1 MTERSLYLEPLTL
14 ADLDLV
20 ADTEK
25 RAYAHPWTLGHFR
38 DSLRSGYPATLLT
51 TPVLPGDA
59 PLQRTASGRMLLGYW
74 VAMAGVDEMHL
85 LNIVVAPEHR
95 RQGWAR
101 TLMQAL
107 AVHSTAHG
115 AQSLWLEVRES
126 NAPARALYQQLG
138 FATVGRR
145 KAYYPLSHGM
155 REDALLMNLDLTGRP
170 TSPTPSLRA

>member
-1 MTERSLYLEPLTL
+1 MAERSLHLEPLTE

-95 RQGWAR
+95 RHGWAKV
-101 TLMQAL
+101 LMQAL
-107 AVHSTAHG
+107 AVHSTAQG
-115 AQSLWLEVRES
+115 AHSLWLEVRES
-126 NAPARALYQQLG
+126 NAPAQALYTQLG
-138 FATVGRR
+138 FRTVGRR
-145 KAYYPLSHGM
+145 KQYYPLGHGL
-155 REDALLMNLDLTGRP
+155 REDALLMSLDLTARP
-170 TSPTPSLRA
+170 DTPTP